1 MCVLD
6 RARCAET
13 NFTLRKVGRQ
23 VGCEC
28 DIETD
33 VFSNFKHSN
42 IFSHEKQLITEQ
54 KKSSICISLKPGMN
68 LLPLSKFASYD
79 RSLITNKKKN

>member
-42 IFSHEKQLITEQ
+42 IFSHEKQLIAEQ
-54 KKSSICISLKPGMN
+54 KKKEGKIFDLHQSQTGNESPPSV
-68 LLPLSKFASYD
+68 
-79 RSLITNKKKN
+79 